1 MRYGYA
7 RVSSTTQETALQR
20 DALQRAGVRTVFVE
34 QRSAVKYRPE
44 LEALVARLKPGDEVV
59 VYKLDRLARSV
70 RDFIRIWERIASAGA
85 AFRSLTEPVDTS
97 TPAGQL
103 MLHMLAAFAQFE
115 WSMIRERSMAGQRA
129 ARERGVRVGRPR
141 CLSPSREAALA
152 AAVGRGL
159 TIAAAARRFHVTE
172 STAGRVV
179 QRVRQK

>member
-7 RVSSTTQETALQR
+7 RVSSSTQETTLQR
-20 DALQRAGVRTVFVE
+20 DALRRAGVRTVFVE

-44 LEALVARLKPGDEVV
+44 LEALVAKLKPGDEVV

-85 AFRSLTEPVDTS
+85 SFRSLTEPVDTT

-115 WSMIRERSMAGQRA
+115 WSMIRERSMAGQEA
-129 ARERGVRVGRPR
+129 ARARGVQFGRPAKVDYPLVRRLRAGGLSIRQIAARVGSPYSSVASALRPR
-141 CLSPSREAALA
+141 Y
-152 AAVGRGL
+152 V
-159 TIAAAARRFHVTE
+159 RR
-172 STAGRVV
+172 A
-179 QRVRQK
+179 